1 MAGCGCGLARFA
13 ATIYSVNSS
22 ERIGDAERDAAVESL
37 QEHMSLGRLTSEE
50 FDERMSKAL
59 QARTQGDM
67 AALFADLPGGA
78 PDSTVGRDL
87 APAAEDPG
95 ALEPA
100 KSRLME
106 NLTTWVGIGLFGF
119 IMFGGWRFGWV
130 AISLAAIVIA
140 VVSALGKRLR

>member
-1 MAGCGCGLARFA
+1 MAGCGLARFA

-67 AALFADLPGGA
+67 AALSSPTCPVA
-78 PDSTVGRDL
+78 PRT
-87 APAAEDPG
+87 AP
-95 ALEPA
+95 
-100 KSRLME
+100 
-106 NLTTWVGIGLFGF
+106 
-119 IMFGGWRFGWV
+119 
-130 AISLAAIVIA
+130 
-140 VVSALGKRLR
+140 SAGT

>member
-1 MAGCGCGLARFA
+1 MAGCGYGLARFA

-59 QARTQGDM
+59 QARTRGDL
-67 AALFADLPGGA
+67 AGLFADLPGGP
-78 PDSTVGRDL
+78 PDSAVGRDL
-87 APAAEDPG
+87 VPAADASG
-95 ALEPA
+95 AVETA

-106 NLTTWVGIGLFGF
+106 NLITWVGIGLFGF
-119 IMFGGWRFGWV
+119 FMLGGWRFGWV
-130 AISLAAIVIA
+130 VIPLAAIVIA
-140 VVSALGKRLR
+140 VISALGKRLR